1 MSKKTSDVIYE
12 EGTLG
17 RLQAIK
23 DFLPPPEE
31 LVKKEEKVKITL
43 ELSKQSV
50 DYFKKAAKSQGVAYQ
65 AMIRSLVDRYVA
77 SQ

>member
-1 MSKKTSDVIYE
+1 MKKIIKYSNEPIHAKV
-12 EGTLG
+12 
-17 RLQAIK
+17 IK
-23 DFLPPPEE
+23 DFLPPPDQLIEKQDI
-31 LVKKEEKVKITL
+31 VKVTL
-43 ELSKQSV
+43 GLSKQSV